1 MLLAPFFHDKKF
13 NMRDNISV
21 LTVAIIASCC
31 FHVCSLTKPHVA
43 VVGAGFG
50 GWGAAKALCEN
61 GCRVTLLDVIPDPT
75 GATPYLT
82 PTGVYYLNS
91 ISYLSY
97 CSDKRDHLF
106 VATCCVYSEKNVNS
120 NVDNRKTIR
129 SRNKRFLDGLSQHKQ
144 PTEGTIT

>member
-1 MLLAPFFHDKKF
+1 
-13 NMRDNISV
+13 MRNNISV
-21 LTVAIIASCC
+21 LVVAIIASCC

-82 PTGVYYLNS
+82 PTGATIKEQLSSIISS
-91 ISYLSY
+91 ISDSTDALYYQSVASC
-97 CSDKRDHLF
+97 CSL
-106 VATCCVYSEKNVNS
+106 ACIL
-120 NVDNRKTIR
+120 RKL
-129 SRNKRFLDGLSQHKQ
+129 NYQC
-144 PTEGTIT
+144 